1 MGYMGS
7 YHWIYW
13 GIMYL
18 LYFIVTHSIMGIP
31 GYPSTNHCSGMGLVF
46 LSLQKLDLVM
56 VSFLPCNH
64 RQQLKMLVNRRRPV
78 GDQCV
83 LCSLR
88 APVWKAVN
96 HFLLP
101 DLTSPKKLWTWPKQN
116 HYSMAEK
123 LPEHVWKLFW
133 SVYIIIFSYCWNVQ
147 LSDFTRVSRPQ
158 WILDEAPRESL
169 GILPEC
175 QGNRLRRLR
184 QEVARGVK
192 ALRERVADTL
202 ELAAV
207 KVAATKDRHV
217 GLRLSKEINRGF
229 YIRIYIY
236 ICEY

>member
-1 MGYMGS
+1 
-7 YHWIYW
+7 
-13 GIMYL
+13 
-18 LYFIVTHSIMGIP
+18 MGIP

-56 VSFLPCNH
+56 VSFLPSNH

-101 DLTSPKKLWTWPKQN
+101 DLTSPKKLWIWPKQN

-123 LPEHVWKLFW
+123 LPEPVWKLFW

-147 LSDFTRVSRPQ
+147 LSDFTRVSRHTMPYPMNLGWGTKGIPGKSYRNVRGIAFDDFDKKWPEESRPCASEWRTPWNLLRWRSQ
-158 WILDEAPRESL
+158 RPRTDMLVL
-169 GILPEC
+169 GFP
-175 QGNRLRRLR
+175 
-184 QEVARGVK
+184 
-192 ALRERVADTL
+192 
-202 ELAAV
+202 
-207 KVAATKDRHV
+207 
-217 GLRLSKEINRGF
+217 KEINRGF
-229 YIRIYIY
+229 YIRT
-236 ICEY
+236 CEY